1 MSRSFFMKSLV
12 IVFGCAILAF
22 AAGAGYVHAAA
33 TVGQEL
39 TNPQLRDADD
49 KPATI
54 PDFGTHVMTVTYA
67 DSSVSDLA
75 DPISDA
81 TKARKYDKAI
91 YRGIGVA
98 NMKDSVAPNFV
109 IRKIVKSKMEK
120 YKSTILTD
128 PDLTLAKTWNL
139 GPCKGKSVFVLIG
152 KDKKIKY
159 IKYADKNSPWT
170 PSEIAAVLK
179 IMDELILKK

>member
-1 MSRSFFMKSLV
+1 MSRSFLRKSLV
-12 IVFGCAILAF
+12 VVFGCAIIAF
-22 AAGAGYVHAAA
+22 AAGVGSVNAAS
-33 TVGQEL
+33 VGQEL
-39 TNPQLRDADD
+39 SNPQIRDADD
-49 KPATI
+49 NPATI
-54 PDFGTHVMTVTYA
+54 PDFGTHVITVTYA

-91 YRGIGVA
+91 YRGLGVA
-98 NMKDSVAPNFV
+98 NMKDSTAPNFV
-109 IRKIVKSKMEK
+109 IRRIVKSKMEK

-139 GPCKGKSVFVLIG
+139 GSCKGKSVFILIG

-159 IKYADKNSPWT
+159 IKYADKNSTWNKA
-170 PSEIAAVLK
+170 EIDNVLK
-179 IMDELILKK
+179 IMDDLILKK